1 MSALGQKQTSGLFD
15 HLVCAQAERYES
27 GHAGATVRCLLS
39 AKKWSCP
46 PVARTP
52 GEVARTASPTFGLSL
67 RWSTPG
73 SKPASPLAP
82 CDSDHDQSRHE
93 HDENKQA

>member
-1 MSALGQKQTSGLFD
+1 MSALPPKADIAEKQLDVRFVPRSGR
-15 HLVCAQAERYES
+15 APGSTPA
-27 GHAGATVRCLLS
+27 
-39 AKKWSCP
+39 
-46 PVARTP
+46 P

-82 CDSDHDQSRHE
+82 CDGDHDQSRHK